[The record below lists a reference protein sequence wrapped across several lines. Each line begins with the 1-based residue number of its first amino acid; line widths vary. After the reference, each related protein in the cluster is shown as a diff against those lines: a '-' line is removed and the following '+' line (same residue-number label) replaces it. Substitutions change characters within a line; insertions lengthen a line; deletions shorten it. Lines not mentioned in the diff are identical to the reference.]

1 MYAAIKSLY
10 LQNRAK
16 KIGNTLSSE
25 DDDWAEFNK

>member
-16 KIGNTLSSE
+16 KISNTFTS
-25 DDDWAEFNK
+25 DDDEWNEFNK